1 MLKRTDEGR
10 AHALAATPALD
21 DLEREALETVYRPP
35 SQRSIEDAGQRFP
48 MDEAMLIS
56 VQEVHR
62 MLQTV
67 VVEVQVSGRSEKQF
81 FCRGLKRRLL

>member
-1 MLKRTDEGR
+1 
-10 AHALAATPALD
+10 
-21 DLEREALETVYRPP
+21 
-35 SQRSIEDAGQRFP
+35 